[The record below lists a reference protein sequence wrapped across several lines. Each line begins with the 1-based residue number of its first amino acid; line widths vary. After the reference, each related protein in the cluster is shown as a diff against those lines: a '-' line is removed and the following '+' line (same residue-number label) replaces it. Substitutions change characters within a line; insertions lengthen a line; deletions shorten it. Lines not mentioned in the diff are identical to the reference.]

1 MPIIRGQIYFC
12 KFQWAIINSA
22 NKCFNIFNTGNATLF
37 DSIIYVNE
45 FREWFI
51 QVLSY
56 DEAKAILT
64 TKMDAKIID
73 VYQFPY
79 AVSEIIEAMNSI
91 EEKFSTEKFLS
102 MKEVTKC
109 PPIIMNCIMLELV
122 ICDQLSMLNKGI

>member
-1 MPIIRGQIYFC
+1 MM
-12 KFQWAIINSA
+12 NS
-22 NKCFNIFNTGNATLF
+22 NKMNTQNFG
-37 DSIIYVNE
+37 E
-45 FREWFI
+45 I
-51 QVLSY
+51 QDITE